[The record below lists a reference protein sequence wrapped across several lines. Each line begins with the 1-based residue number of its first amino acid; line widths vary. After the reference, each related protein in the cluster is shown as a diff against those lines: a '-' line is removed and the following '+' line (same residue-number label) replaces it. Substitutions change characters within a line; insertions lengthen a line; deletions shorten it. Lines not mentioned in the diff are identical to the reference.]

1 MYFYPPK
8 ITKVRIFLIVID
20 IKFNFATDF
29 YLLLNSRVNRV
40 IRKDFDEK

>member
-29 YLLLNSRVNRV
+29 YLLLTNHPER
-40 IRKDFDEK
+40 IYQF